1 MHEMGIVSGILTASV
16 DSAAR
21 QDAIRINEIRIRVGE
36 LTEIANDALYF
47 AFEALTP
54 GTLAEGAELVVEW
67 VPGRSKCLQC
77 GTTFSHGRFD
87 IECPECTSYFCE
99 LVEGREL
106 EIESIDIDLPEG
118 AEAGEGP

>member
-77 GTTFSHGRFD
+77 GTAFSHGRFD
-87 IECPECTSYFCE
+87 IECPECNSYFCE

-106 EIESIDIDLPEG
+106 EIESIDIDLPEE